1 MSINKYSPDD
11 LSYLAKRLKKLE
23 DEVKALKLE
32 KKVHF
37 TSIKDGAL
45 RILDASSNEVA
56 RFGKDNSNYGIWIRE
71 GLLRV
76 EDDSE
81 VIRALFGKI
90 SAGIYGVR
98 INDASGNLLINLYDP
113 ADYRIKAPVKID
125 PAWDGGWK
133 WSGAS
138 GTYITRDHN
147 LGYFP
152 SSAQMWGGNAFP
164 PTQIYDESFY
174 ASMDIH
180 WISTTQ
186 VKLYFLD
193 NAAHGLPAVYRIVLF
208 R

>member
-45 RILDASSNEVA
+45 RILDASGNEVA
-56 RFGKDNSNYGIWIRE
+56 KFGKDNSNYGMWIRE

-76 EDDSE
+76 EDDNE
-81 VIRALFGKI
+81 IIRAEFGKI
-90 SAGIYGVR
+90 SSGVYGVK
-98 INDASGNLLINLYDP
+98 INDSNGNLLVNLYDP
-113 ADYRIKAPVKID
+113 TDYRIKAPVKID
-125 PAWDGGWK
+125 PSWDGGWQN
-133 WSGAS
+133 SGGH
-138 GTYITRDHN
+138 GTYITRTHN

-152 SSAQMWGGNAFP
+152 SSAQLWGGNAGI
-164 PTQIYDESFY
+164 TQIYDESFY
-174 ASMDIH
+174 ASMDIS

-186 VKLYFLD
+186 VRIYFLN
-193 NAAHGLPAVYRIVLF
+193 NASHGLPPKYRIVLF
-208 R
+208 K